1 MKNQRV
7 RKVLEP
13 HNDVRQ
19 NVLQQGPIVF
29 PEIIEAGQSLIHG
42 DMHIH
47 NISCHNATEAQ
58 DWRIRFVT
66 WESVKYAPAWF
77 DIVVLVY
84 LLLDFCR
91 DCGIDGEESRKK
103 YVDVYS
109 KQIEKYGV
117 TFSSDPLNLLKMTY
131 LQRTLEKK
139 LSNHIRRMLRGEKS
153 PLLAKYLQK
162 INDWG
167 KELGLY

>member
-1 MKNQRV
+1 A
-7 RKVLEP
+7 
-13 HNDVRQ
+13 
-19 NVLQQGPIVF
+19 
-29 PEIIEAGQSLIHG
+29 EIIEAGQSLIHG

-58 DWRIRFVT
+58 DWQIRFVD
-66 WESVKYAPAWF
+66 WVSGKYAPDWL
-77 DIVVLVY
+77 DVVGLVGI
-84 LLLDFCR
+84 LLDYR
-91 DCGIDGEESRKK
+91 RVWEKDAEGSRKDSIDG
-103 YVDVYS
+103 YS
-109 KQIEKYGV
+109 KEVEKYGV

>member
-1 MKNQRV
+1 AST
-7 RKVLEP
+7 LSP
-13 HNDVRQ
+13 
-19 NVLQQGPIVF
+19 
-29 PEIIEAGQSLIHG
+29 
-42 DMHIH
+42 
-47 NISCHNATEAQ
+47 
-58 DWRIRFVT
+58 VT
-66 WESVKYAPAWF
+66 TLFRS
-77 DIVVLVY
+77 VLVEI
-84 LLLDFCR
+84 LLDFRR
-91 DCGIDGEESRKK
+91 DWQKDAEEIRKK
-103 YVDVYS
+103 CIDVYS
-109 KQIEKYGV
+109 KEMEKYGV